1 MYSLITLVSSSLARN
16 VDKHTREYEHGDI
29 QITALYS
36 AVFMLCVNAAVN
48 TDNMKRNAEQ
58 LKSYVFSKKLDAIA
72 LD

>member
-36 AVFMLCVNAAVN
+36 AVFMNAAVN